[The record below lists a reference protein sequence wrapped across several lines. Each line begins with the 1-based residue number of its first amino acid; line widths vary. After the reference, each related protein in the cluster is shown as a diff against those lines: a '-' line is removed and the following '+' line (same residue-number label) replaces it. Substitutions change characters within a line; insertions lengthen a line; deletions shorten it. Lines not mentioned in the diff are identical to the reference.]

1 MLGDKWEFNENVFT
15 MFVRT
20 SSNSDNIENVNCLR
34 EEIMQDISYQ
44 TRQLR
49 LNKHDSSIVPFAIR
63 RL

>member
-20 SSNSDNIENVNCLR
+20 SSNSDNIENVNSLR